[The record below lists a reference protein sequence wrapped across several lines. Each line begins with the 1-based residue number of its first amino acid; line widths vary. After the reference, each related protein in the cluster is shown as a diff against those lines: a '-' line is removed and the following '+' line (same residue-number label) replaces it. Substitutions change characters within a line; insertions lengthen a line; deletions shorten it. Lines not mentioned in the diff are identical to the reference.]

1 VNANNTIIDSC
12 FYHGSAEVHEQV
24 NRKEKKILVIHF
36 TSSVHDHEL
45 VGSSLALS
53 LSTIHSTAMSQL
65 KEQAPLNLST
75 LHLFKNFCL
84 HEKNCSRLGELN
96 TLAAS

>member
-1 VNANNTIIDSC
+1 VNANDTIIHSC

-24 NRKEKKILVIHF
+24 NRKEKKSLLFILHH
-36 TSSVHDHEL
+36 HDL
-45 VGSSLALS
+45 DGSSLALS